1 MSHAAARNEVRG
13 TDARHAIDLT
23 PHPDAN
29 KLDKGDKV
37 VYYQTNP
44 LPNWGPAARAKT
56 VKAGPGADAAVQSP
70 VVQAQVQAEVTAKA
84 KAEPASGLDA
94 QKRKAD
100 TADGAPT
107 EKKAKVVDEAREDE
121 EDAMNMA

>member
-1 MSHAAARNEVRG
+1 M
-13 TDARHAIDLT
+13 
-23 PHPDAN
+23 
-29 KLDKGDKV
+29 

-56 VKAGPGADAAVQSP
+56 VKAGLGADAAVQSP
-70 VVQAQVQAEVTAKA
+70 VVQAQSQAEVIAKA
-84 KAEPASGLDA
+84 KAEPASGVDA

-100 TADGAPT
+100 TADGASA
-107 EKKAKVVDEAREDE
+107 EKKAKVLDEAHEDE